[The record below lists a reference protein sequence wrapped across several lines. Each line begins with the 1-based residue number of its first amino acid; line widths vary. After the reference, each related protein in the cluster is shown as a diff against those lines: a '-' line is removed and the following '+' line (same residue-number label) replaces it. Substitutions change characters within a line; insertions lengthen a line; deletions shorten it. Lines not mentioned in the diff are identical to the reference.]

1 MSKDFVVDMH
11 FVMEEESIMT
21 DEVVVSANRN
31 ETSRKV
37 APVVVNVMSNKLFE
51 IVNST
56 DLAKSL
62 NYQSKQLPELRF
74 PSGAHQWIGGTLFT
88 NPD

>member
-1 MSKDFVVDMH
+1 MSD
-11 FVMEEESIMT
+11 ESIMT

-37 APVVVNVMSNKLFE
+37 APVVVNVMNARLFE
-51 IVNST
+51 SVNST

-62 NYQSKQLPELRF
+62 ELPVGVACGEQLPELRL
-74 PSGAHQWIGGTLFT
+74 PSSAYQWAGRALFS
-88 NPD
+88 DSYQ